1 MKLTKKNILL
11 LVVLF
16 IASILA
22 TYFIYDN
29 YIYLSTDNAQI
40 EGHSTILSAKVGG
53 YITKVNIIQG
63 QKVKKGEILI
73 EIDDRDYLNA
83 LKQAKYN
90 LSSLS
95 AKLKDAESI
104 FKRTESLF
112 NTGASTK
119 QQYDTSFANVSDLR
133 AQKESLETIISQ
145 AELNLEYTKILAPT
159 NGIISK
165 KSAEVG
171 QLASLGTALVGFVDT
186 NERWVTANF
195 KETEIE
201 YLKIGQEVE
210 IDVDAYTNKKFKGNV
225 FSISSATGA
234 TFSLLPPDNATG
246 NFTKVVQR
254 VPVRININSLT
265 EQDIILLKNG
275 LSAFIKLKKQR
286 N

>member
-1 MKLTKKNILL
+1 MKFSKKNIILFF
-11 LVVLF
+11 VVIF
-16 IASILA
+16 ASILA
-22 TYFIYDN
+22 VYFIYDN

-53 YITKVNIIQG
+53 YITKVNVIQG
-63 QKVKKGEILI
+63 QKVKKGEILV
-73 EIDDRDYLNA
+73 EIDDRDYVNA

-95 AKLKDAESI
+95 AKLRDAESI

-119 QQYDTSFANVSDLR
+119 QQYDTNFANVSDLR

-145 AELNLEYTKILAPT
+145 AELNLECTKIIAPT

-171 QLASLGTALVGFVDT
+171 QLASLGTSLIGFVDT

-201 YLKIGQEVE
+201 YLKLGQEVDIE
-210 IDVDAYTNKKFKGNV
+210 VDAYTNKKYKGNV
-225 FSISSATGA
+225 SSISSATGA

-254 VPVRININSLT
+254 VPVRINLNSLS
-265 EQDIILLKNG
+265 ENDIELLKNG
-275 LSAFIKLKKQR
+275 LSAFVKLKKHR